1 MERRPIRP
9 TPPYSVFRRPSQR
22 KPIYYARFRD
32 PDTGQRRSAISTGCT
47 RRDDAVRWCER
58 YLTQTARATAEAK
71 EKTEH
76 ITLGEYARDFWN
88 IDSTYAQSRMAHL
101 YSCSRGYLD
110 IAESNTRNHILPVW
124 GGCRLKDLTP
134 GKIDAWVIRLCREG
148 TISPATVNKL
158 LQTLRTILGRAVAD
172 GWITENPA
180 AFVKPVRAQ
189 GVERGILTPEEVCR
203 LLGDSSIWD
212 DFRHYTI
219 NLLAVTTGMRM
230 GEIRGL
236 CVENVKPDHIDVRHS
251 WEQGY
256 GLKPPKFNS
265 IREVPISDRVRAAL
279 SRVIA
284 ETKPNTILFYCGSR
298 KDTPIS
304 KNWIEKNLYGA
315 LRLIGILEVER
326 KQRCITFHSH
336 RHFLNTL
343 LLSKGVPEAKV
354 REITGHRS
362 LKMSQHYTHFRAADF
377 EEVVNIQSR
386 LLKMPSSA
394 EQFESPSE
402 ISTQLQ

>member
-1 MERRPIRP
+1 M
-9 TPPYSVFRRPSQR
+9 
-22 KPIYYARFRD
+22 
-32 PDTGQRRSAISTGCT
+32 
-47 RRDDAVRWCER
+47 RWCER
-58 YLTQTARATAEAK
+58 YLAQADRSAAEAK
-71 EKTEH
+71 EQAEH
-76 ITLGEYARDFWN
+76 ITLGEYAKGFWSV
-88 IDSTYAQSRMAHL
+88 DGAYAQSRMAHL

-110 IAESNTRNHILPVW
+110 IAESNTRNHILPAW
-124 GGCRLKDLTP
+124 GEHRLKDLTP
-134 GKIDAWVIRLCREG
+134 GRIDAWVVRLCREG
-148 TISPATVNKL
+148 AIAPATVNKL

-172 GWITENPA
+172 GWLTENPA

-189 GVERGILTPEEVCR
+189 GVERGILSPEEVSR
-203 LLGDSSIWD
+203 LLSDPAVWGDY
-212 DFRHYTI
+212 RHYTI

-236 CVENVKPDHIDVRHS
+236 CVENVKAGYVEIRHS

-256 GLKPPKFNS
+256 GLKPPKFGS
-265 IREVPISDRVRAAL
+265 VRDVPISARVGTAL

-304 KNWIEKNLYGA
+304 KNWIEKKLYA
-315 LRLIGILEVER
+315 AMRLIGIQEVER
-326 KQRCITFHSH
+326 KQRGITFHSH

-362 LKMSQHYTHFRAADF
+362 SKMSQHYTHFRAADF
-377 EEVVNIQSR
+377 TEVVELQG
-386 LLKMPSSA
+386 KMLDQPVHFPSVA
-394 EQFESPSE
+394 ESHSSSFCLMPTNS
-402 ISTQLQ
+402 IG